1 MTIHACIF
9 DSDSAADDAVTGLL
23 AAGFGERDIHVV
35 SKRPFGRHVRHV
47 DVHSLSPSGA
57 HTRRA
62 LLVGGSIGAALGAVA
77 AVAVTTVRGGPG
89 MLLVGSVVAG
99 AVAGAFCGGFVAAMS
114 TRGYEPAIADFHD
127 QALRRDQY
135 LVALELDPAD
145 RRVAAAEA
153 VLARG
158 GSPAMRMHA
167 G

>member
-9 DSDSAADDAVTGLL
+9 ENDSAADDAVTELL
-23 AAGFGERDIHVV
+23 AAGFPERDIHVV

-47 DVHSLSPSGA
+47 DVHNLAPSGA

-62 LLVGGSIGAALGAVA
+62 LLVGALIGAALGGIA
-77 AVAVTTVRGGPG
+77 AVVVVRVRGGPG
-89 MLLVGSVVAG
+89 MLLVGSVVA
-99 AVAGAFCGGFVAAMS
+99 AALAGALVGSYVAAMS

-127 QALRRDQY
+127 QALGRDQY

-158 GSPAMRMHA
+158 GSPAMRMRA